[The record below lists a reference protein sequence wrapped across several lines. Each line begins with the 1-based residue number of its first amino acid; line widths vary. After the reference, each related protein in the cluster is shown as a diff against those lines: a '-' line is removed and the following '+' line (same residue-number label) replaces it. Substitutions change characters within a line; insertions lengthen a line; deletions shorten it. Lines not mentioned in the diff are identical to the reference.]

1 MSREVIYMTKWFEG
15 SGPEEDVVVSTR
27 IRIAR
32 NLEGYRFPHR
42 MSIDESEKLTQEV
55 LDAMKN
61 LSNKSNYR
69 FIRIMDLNP
78 VERISYMEKHLISP
92 GLVQKINIGSFL
104 LRDDEI
110 ITIMI
115 NEEDHLRTQ
124 VLLPGLNFEE
134 GWKYSNE
141 MDSFLEE
148 HLNFAFH
155 EEFGYLTACP
165 TNVGTGLRASVMVHI
180 PSLAMSGHMG
190 YLIQGLNKIGLTIR
204 GLYGEGT
211 EALGNLYQISN
222 QITLGEEEEK
232 IIEKLKNVI
241 IQVINKER
249 DMRESLFNNQRYQ
262 LENMVFRSLGI
273 LKYARFI
280 SSKEA
285 MSHLSN
291 VRLGMEVGIIKDMK
305 FSDITELMIEIQPAT
320 IQKKLNLELD
330 NERRDI
336 ERANIIRERLKHI
349 E

>member
-69 FIRIMDLNP
+69 FIRIMNLNS

-92 GLVQKINIGSFL
+92 GLVQNQYRKFL

-141 MDSFLEE
+141 MDSF
-148 HLNFAFH
+148 
-155 EEFGYLTACP
+155 
-165 TNVGTGLRASVMVHI
+165 
-180 PSLAMSGHMG
+180 
-190 YLIQGLNKIGLTIR
+190 
-204 GLYGEGT
+204 
-211 EALGNLYQISN
+211 
-222 QITLGEEEEK
+222 
-232 IIEKLKNVI
+232 
-241 IQVINKER
+241 
-249 DMRESLFNNQRYQ
+249 
-262 LENMVFRSLGI
+262 
-273 LKYARFI
+273 
-280 SSKEA
+280 
-285 MSHLSN
+285 
-291 VRLGMEVGIIKDMK
+291 
-305 FSDITELMIEIQPAT
+305 
-320 IQKKLNLELD
+320 
-330 NERRDI
+330 
-336 ERANIIRERLKHI
+336 
-349 E
+349 

>member
-1 MSREVIYMTKWFEG
+1 MDKEVIYMTTWFEG
-15 SGPEEDVVVSTR
+15 SGIEEDVVVSTR
-27 IRIAR
+27 VRIAR
-32 NLEGYRFPHR
+32 NLDNYRFPQR
-42 MSIDESEKLTQEV
+42 MSIEESEKLTQEV
-55 LDAMKN
+55 LNAMKN
-61 LSNKSNYR
+61 ISNNHNYK
-69 FIRIMDLNP
+69 FIRISNLSP
-78 VERISYMEKHLISP
+78 IERVSYMEKHLISP
-92 GLVQKINIGSFL
+92 GLIQRADLGSFL
-104 LRDDEI
+104 LRDDQVV
-110 ITIMI
+110 TIMI

-134 GWKYSNE
+134 GWKYSN
-141 MDSFLEE
+141 DIDDFLDGI
-148 HLNFAFH
+148 LDFAFH
-155 EEFGYLTACP
+155 EDFGYLTACP
-165 TNVGTGLRASVMVHI
+165 TNVGTGLRASAMVHI
-180 PSLAMSGHMG
+180 PSLVMSGYVG
-190 YLIQGLNKIGLTIR
+190 NLIQGLNKIGLTVR

-211 EALGNLYQISN
+211 EALGDLYQISN